1 MEPGQ
6 GGEPRAEGAAAI
18 TPAEGKPRACRHRPG
33 HRGGARIRQDAAYR
47 AAATAAE
54 ARPAPPRRGGHA
66 DLAGRRDLGGQSARE
81 HRLRPRGRAGTAG
94 AGALRQRLRRRA
106 ARAAGRARDADERAR
121 LQPERRP
128 APAARAG
135 ARRAGR
141 AGQHAAAAA
150 RRADP
155 RAGRAARGARPRTA
169 RRELPGRLHRGFGA
183 PPRPAGA
190 FRSRGLH
197 GGRAHRRR
205 RRRGGSG
212 RTAAAVRAEAARR
225 DGRRHLGRRRR
236 RAGGRSGRRRRRR
249 SDAGPDSSPFAR
261 LSAAGSC
268 CPVRG

>member
-66 DLAGRRDLGGQSARE
+66 DPAGGRDLGGQSARE

-94 AGALRQRLRRRA
+94 AGALRVTAFDAVLREPPAGLETPMSERGFNLSGGQRQRPALARGVLA
-106 ARAAGRARDADERAR
+106 AQGTLLLLDELTSGAGRA
-121 LQPERRP
+121 
-128 APAARAG
+128 
-135 ARRAGR
+135 
-141 AGQHAAAAA
+141 
-150 RRADP
+150 P
-155 RAGRAARGARPRTA
+155 RAARPRTA
-169 RRELPGRLHRGFGA
+169 RRELPERPHRGFGA

-225 DGRRHLGRRRR
+225 DG
-236 RAGGRSGRRRRRR
+236 
-249 SDAGPDSSPFAR
+249 
-261 LSAAGSC
+261 
-268 CPVRG
+268 